1 MRDGHP
7 DTLGEMLSAHYNTL
21 ESAMAL
27 VERGNII
34 DVEARLEECRFEKSN
49 ERCETEP
56 RIYKTV
62 AAYEREIEEDICY
75 KYLYR
80 DGKWEYRAVD

>member
-1 MRDGHP
+1 
-7 DTLGEMLSAHYNTL
+7 
-21 ESAMAL
+21 MAL

-34 DVEARLEECRFEKSN
+34 DVETRLEECRFEKSN
-49 ERCETEP
+49 ERYDTEP
-56 RIYKTV
+56 RIYKSV

-80 DGKWEYRAVD
+80 DGKWEYLAVD

>member
-1 MRDGHP
+1 
-7 DTLGEMLSAHYNTL
+7 
-21 ESAMAL
+21 MAL

-49 ERCETEP
+49 ERYDTES
-56 RIYKTV
+56 RIYKSV

-80 DGKWEYRAVD
+80 DGKWEYLAVD

>member
-1 MRDGHP
+1 
-7 DTLGEMLSAHYNTL
+7 
-21 ESAMAL
+21 MAP

-34 DVEARLEECRFEKSN
+34 DVEARIEDCRFEKSN
-49 ERCETEP
+49 ERYDTEP
-56 RIYKTV
+56 QIYKTV

-80 DGKWEYRAVD
+80 DSKWEYRTVD